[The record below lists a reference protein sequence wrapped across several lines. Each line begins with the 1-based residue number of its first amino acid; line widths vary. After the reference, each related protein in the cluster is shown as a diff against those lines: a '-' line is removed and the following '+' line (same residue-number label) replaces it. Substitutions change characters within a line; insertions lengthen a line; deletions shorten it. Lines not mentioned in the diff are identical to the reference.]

1 MSASSDFSPLTD
13 AQVEKIA
20 EKAAERAVA
29 KLTDRVYRDVGKNVV
44 QKLFWIIG
52 VVTVA
57 LYFWLQSKGL
67 IK

>member
-1 MSASSDFSPLTD
+1 MSESDFSPLTD

-20 EKAAERAVA
+20 ERAADKAVA

-44 QKLFWIIG
+44 QKFVWFVG
-52 VVTVA
+52 VASVA
-57 LYFWLQSKGL
+57 LFFWLQSKGL